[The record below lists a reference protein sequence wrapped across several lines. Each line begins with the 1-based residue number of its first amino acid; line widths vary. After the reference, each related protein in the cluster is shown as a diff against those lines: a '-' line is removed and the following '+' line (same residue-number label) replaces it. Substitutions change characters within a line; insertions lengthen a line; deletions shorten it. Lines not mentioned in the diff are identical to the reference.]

1 MGYTVRARKEP
12 GFGNTQMA
20 TEMKPCVGIRLLMSL
35 GLLIGGCCFHSGMTT
50 TTVPEVERRVD
61 TALPAGST
69 RPQIEAW
76 LTGQGIEY
84 SFSDKPL
91 EAPAV
96 NGPPETDYS
105 STIVGIIR
113 DTDHSL
119 FVTGSIQ
126 LYFLLDA
133 NGRLKR
139 RLVKW
144 VGTGP

>member
-1 MGYTVRARKEP
+1 
-12 GFGNTQMA
+12 MA
-20 TEMKPCVGIRLLMSL
+20 TEMKPCVGIGLLITL

-76 LTGQGIEY
+76 LTGQGIEH
-84 SFSDKPL
+84 SFSDKPFL
-91 EAPAV
+91 ESPNDNRHPDA
-96 NGPPETDYS
+96 DYS
-105 STIVGIIR
+105 GSIAGIIR
-113 DTDHSL
+113 DTDRSL

-126 LYFLLDA
+126 IYFLLDA
-133 NGRLKR
+133 DGRLKR